1 MLLTILTI
9 VNDLLGIFF
18 AIVPMLVW
26 QPRFIGK
33 GKLCALLAAEAGFL
47 AAGQIRSAYMDLH
60 LPVSAFYYLLFYMDT
75 AWILLFFLI
84 LFWGKPIRW
93 GPGFYGTMG
102 YLLNVAIVRVLDSF
116 TVSWELSDYS
126 QYLLY
131 AMENPLADTLR
142 QIVMKLMIYGGVLL
156 LMLLIRKFIF
166 PRLHLEANPSPFLV
180 VSEIAGIWFLDY
192 LMLNLSYLSI
202 HGYDQTYRVRILI
215 GISQLLFQCAW
226 ALVILFLYRQI
237 QSISREATQLAT
249 YEQQQR
255 YAGEL
260 DRLNGQLGDF
270 QRETAR
276 NLMEMGKAIEAR
288 DEAALEKCFSS
299 SMSDRRINGQESQ
312 KIIRTLSSLKVIELK
327 SLLLSKLNQ
336 MQALGIETTLDIP
349 EPVEQIPMDLV
360 DLTRT
365 AGIFLDNALE
375 AARQTSAPLVSLA
388 LFYRDGCL
396 IFSVENTCLPLQHP
410 LEKLMQKGVT
420 TKENGRG
427 MGLYIVSGI
436 LQNYPKITWNMECTG
451 DRFREE
457 LEFYPENAAS
467 GQQKTQP

>member
-1 MLLTILTI
+1 MLLTLLTVI
-9 VNDLLGIFF
+9 NYLLGIFF
-18 AIVPMLVW
+18 SIVPMLVW

-33 GKLCALLAAEAGFL
+33 GKLCALLAAKVAFIV
-47 AAGQIRSAYMDLH
+47 ASQIRSAYMALH
-60 LPVSAFYYLLFYMDT
+60 LPVSAFYYILFYMDT

-102 YLLNVAIVRVLDSF
+102 YLLNVSLSRVLDSF
-116 TVSWELSDYS
+116 TISWELTDYTETER
-126 QYLLY
+126 LLY
-131 AMENPLADTLR
+131 LMENPLYDTLR
-142 QIVMKLMIYGGVLL
+142 RILMQLLVYGGSLL

-166 PRLHLEANPSPFLV
+166 PRLRLEANPSPFLV
-180 VSEIAGIWFLDY
+180 VSEIVGIWFLDY
-192 LMLNLSYLSI
+192 LMLNVSYFSI
-202 HGYDQTYRVRILI
+202 HGYDQAYHIRSLI
-215 GISQLLFQCAW
+215 GIAQLLFQCAW

-237 QSISREATQLAT
+237 QSISRDSTQLAT

-260 DRLNGQLGDF
+260 DRLNRQLGDF

-288 DEAALEKCFSS
+288 DETALEKCFSS
-299 SMSDRRINGQESQ
+299 SISDRRINGQESQ
-312 KIIRTLSSLKVIELK
+312 KIIRTLGSLKVIELK

-336 MQALGIETTLDIP
+336 MQALGIETRLDIP
-349 EPVEQIPMDLV
+349 APVEQIPMDLV

-375 AARQTSAPLVSLA
+375 AARQTSAPQVSLA
-388 LFYRDGCL
+388 LYYRGGCL

-451 DRFREE
+451 EFFREE
-457 LEFYPENAAS
+457 LEFYLEE
-467 GQQKTQP
+467 TVQPAG

>member
-1 MLLTILTI
+1 
-9 VNDLLGIFF
+9 
-18 AIVPMLVW
+18 
-26 QPRFIGK
+26 
-33 GKLCALLAAEAGFL
+33 
-47 AAGQIRSAYMDLH
+47 
-60 LPVSAFYYLLFYMDT
+60 
-75 AWILLFFLI
+75 
-84 LFWGKPIRW
+84 
-93 GPGFYGTMG
+93 
-102 YLLNVAIVRVLDSF
+102 
-116 TVSWELSDYS
+116 
-126 QYLLY
+126 
-131 AMENPLADTLR
+131 
-142 QIVMKLMIYGGVLL
+142 
-156 LMLLIRKFIF
+156 MLLIRKFIF

-288 DEAALEKCFSS
+288 DEDALEKCFSS

-312 KIIRTLSSLKVIELK
+312 KIIRTLGSLKVIELK

-336 MQALGIETTLDIP
+336 MQALEIETRLDIP
-349 EPVEQIPMDLV
+349 APVEQIPMDLV

-375 AARQTSAPLVSLA
+375 AARQTSAPQVSLA
-388 LFYRDGCL
+388 LYYRGGCL

-451 DRFREE
+451 EFFREE
-457 LEFYPENAAS
+457 LEFYLEE
-467 GQQKTQP
+467 TVQPAG

>member
-1 MLLTILTI
+1 MLLTLLTI
-9 VNDLLGIFF
+9 INYLLGIFF
-18 AIVPMLVW
+18 SIVPMLVW

-33 GKLCALLAAEAGFL
+33 GKLCALLAAKVAFIV
-47 AAGQIRSAYMDLH
+47 ASQIRSAYMALH
-60 LPVSAFYYLLFYMDT
+60 LPVSAFYYILFYMDT

-102 YLLNVAIVRVLDSF
+102 YLLNVSLSRVLDSF
-116 TVSWELSDYS
+116 TISWELTDYTETER
-126 QYLLY
+126 LLY
-131 AMENPLADTLR
+131 LMENPLYDTLR
-142 QIVMKLMIYGGVLL
+142 RIIMQLLVYGGSLL

-166 PRLHLEANPSPFLV
+166 PRLRLEANPSPFLV

-192 LMLNLSYLSI
+192 LMLNVSYFSI
-202 HGYDQTYRVRILI
+202 HGYDQAYHIRSLI
-215 GISQLLFQCAW
+215 GIAQLLFQCAW

-237 QSISREATQLAT
+237 QSISRDSTQLAT

-260 DRLNGQLGDF
+260 DRLNRQLGDF

-288 DEAALEKCFSS
+288 DETALEKCFSS
-299 SMSDRRINGQESQ
+299 SISDRRINGQESQ
-312 KIIRTLSSLKVIELK
+312 KIIRTLGSLKVIELK

-336 MQALGIETTLDIP
+336 MQALGIETKLDIP
-349 EPVEQIPMDLV
+349 APVEQIPMDLV

-375 AARQTSAPLVSLA
+375 AARQTSAPQVSLA
-388 LFYRDGCL
+388 LYYRGGCL

-451 DRFREE
+451 EFFREE
-457 LEFYPENAAS
+457 LEFYLEE
-467 GQQKTQP
+467 TVQPAG